1 MANINLK
8 LLHTFLL
15 AAEKESFRRAA
26 DAANRSP
33 SAISLQ
39 IRELEE
45 QIGVVLFVR
54 TSRRVLL
61 TQEGQTLLAQVK
73 KTVMD
78 VNMVLDQL
86 SEAAQRKRG
95 YIVIACAPTLASSRM
110 PNILANFKI
119 KHPSVVVGVQEI
131 PTEGALDLLESE
143 KVDFFIGPPIPDM
156 ADFEFDAIGKDPLVA
171 CIPPA
176 FDLGQKEISIGSLVN
191 TPLIL
196 LNRTTATRGIIDRI
210 SAGLGVQLHAQYE
223 VQNAI
228 TAIALAEAG
237 LGVAIVPKGA
247 LRNANVGQS
256 RIVAL
261 SNSGAY
267 REVGVITRRGLSL
280 HLHSQQLIK
289 LIRSSL
295 QMD

>member
-131 PTEGALDLLESE
+131 PT
-143 KVDFFIGPPIPDM
+143 
-156 ADFEFDAIGKDPLVA
+156 
-171 CIPPA
+171 
-176 FDLGQKEISIGSLVN
+176 
-191 TPLIL
+191 
-196 LNRTTATRGIIDRI
+196 
-210 SAGLGVQLHAQYE
+210 
-223 VQNAI
+223 
-228 TAIALAEAG
+228 
-237 LGVAIVPKGA
+237 
-247 LRNANVGQS
+247 
-256 RIVAL
+256 
-261 SNSGAY
+261 
-267 REVGVITRRGLSL
+267 
-280 HLHSQQLIK
+280 
-289 LIRSSL
+289 
-295 QMD
+295 